1 MYLQG
6 IASFLDDL
14 IGGLLAVSLSLI
26 IGSLVWAFAVLRAG
40 REPHEGIL
48 FNTCMRLLQAGAIAM
63 VVLQTVKL
71 VAKAVVLASLLG
83 ELPWAAYLTTVQ
95 FDAGAL
101 RIICA
106 AALAWSAGRLAGNRP
121 SRGAWSAV
129 IVLSLALWIIGA
141 WLTHAVG
148 RFEYRN
154 ALMAVT
160 LLHQA
165 AATVWVGCVIQ
176 LLALRR
182 LRHRHPRADAFW
194 PVAVSRFSTTGMIS
208 VAVLIATGAVLALE
222 YVGSWEGLPGTA
234 YGSLLLVKILLLAM
248 ILAFARLNFRAGR
261 AWLGGHAHSGMNT
274 HVPAY
279 IEAEAFLLI
288 GTLFVAATVSSQ
300 PPAVDIPNLTA
311 SAREVLDMF
320 RPRLPRLVS
329 PTHEALLAGESGR
342 LAIVDRIPSSAATEW
357 SDYNHNIAGLFLLV
371 MGLFAL
377 LSYMRG
383 FNRARYWPAGFIAL
397 SIFLF
402 FRSDAE
408 TWPLGPIGFWESTF
422 GNGEVLQHRI
432 ATLLALALGGF
443 ETWARR
449 PLAPPRLRYVF
460 PVLTAFG
467 GVLLVTHAH
476 AAFEIKSD
484 FLIQSTHVAMGLLAM
499 VMAAGRW
506 LELRLAGVDDARA
519 RLAGLT
525 AVIAMLL
532 ISAVLIVYREP
543 LY

>member
-14 IGGLLAVSLSLI
+14 IGGLLAVSLSLV

-40 REPHEGIL
+40 RETPDRML
-48 FNTCMRLLQAGAIAM
+48 LDACMRLLQAGAVAM
-63 VVLQTVKL
+63 AVLQALKL
-71 VAKAVVLASLLG
+71 AAKAAVLASLLG
-83 ELPWAAYLTTVQ
+83 ELPWTAYMTTVQ
-95 FDAGAL
+95 FGAGVL
-101 RIICA
+101 RILCA
-106 AALAWSAGRLAGNRP
+106 AALAWSAGRLMIRS
-121 SRGAWSAV
+121 SRNHWIAV
-129 IVLSLALWIIGA
+129 VFLSLMLWLIGA

-148 RFEYRN
+148 RFEHHHT
-154 ALMAVT
+154 LMAVT

-165 AATVWVGCVIQ
+165 AATAWVGGVIQ
-176 LLALRR
+176 LLVLRR
-182 LRHRHPRADAFW
+182 MRHRHPPADAFW
-194 PVAVSRFSTTGMIS
+194 PVAISRFSATGMIS
-208 VAVLIATGAVLALE
+208 VAVLITTGTVLALE

-234 YGSLLLVKILLLAM
+234 YGSLLLVKILLLTM
-248 ILAFARLNFRAGR
+248 ILALARLNFRAGR
-261 AWLGGHAHSGMNT
+261 AWLGNRPHSGINT

-300 PPAVDIPNLTA
+300 PPAIDIPHLTA
-311 SAREVLDMF
+311 SAREVFEMF
-320 RPRLPRLVS
+320 RPRLPHLVS

-342 LAIVDRIPSSAATEW
+342 LAIVDRIPSPAATAW
-357 SDYNHNIAGLFLLV
+357 SDYNHNVAGLFLLV

-377 LSYMRG
+377 LSYVRG
-383 FNRARYWPAGFIAL
+383 FDRARYWPAGFIML

-432 ATLLALALGGF
+432 ATLLALALGVF
-443 ETWARR
+443 ETRARR
-449 PLAPPRLRYVF
+449 PLAPLRLRYVF

-519 RLAGLT
+519 RWAGLA
-525 AVIAMLL
+525 AVTAMLL
-532 ISAVLIVYREP
+532 VSAVLIVYREP